1 MANQP
6 GGFNFGGS
14 SATSSPFSLNKSAT
28 APAATSGFSFSAAP
42 AAGGQSTTTQQAA
55 GGLSFG
61 GTASTGT
68 GGFNLGANLAAT
80 SAPTGGFGFGGGTQ
94 PASTS
99 TGFTLGGIP
108 AATSATAGPTLTGLL
123 SGNPPGSTG
132 ALGLGGVAPKP
143 AATGVSFGQTTL
155 LGATT
160 SAPATGL
167 SFGVTTQPA
176 TGLTLGGLAKTTTGP
191 TLGGITQAKPGFS
204 LGGAISQPA
213 AGLGGTPQTST
224 GFGLGGTTQAS
235 TGFGLGGTTQTSA
248 QGFGL
253 GGTTQT
259 SSAGFGL
266 GAKPPLQTGLTIGAA
281 AINIGQATSAGS
293 SIFGQTAAKPQVA
306 GLGGVDP
313 KTSAVTSGGTTTD
326 TKPGDGKTL
335 KESQLPPEIYGTVDE
350 FQKYTKSEKNVQ
362 DDLARSTSKP
372 LYKVQED
379 VVALRQLLSVVSNG
393 LQRNAVVVE
402 KLKHEMTQELKN
414 AEMSMR
420 TKDIPPGLQYDNT
433 APAEYFHRLV
443 EDFENQMLSYRQ
455 QIETLEEHLAS
466 THQPNKLTP
475 DDLIL
480 LLRKLHE
487 TFIALAAQLHQV
499 HEAVK
504 TQKEHYLN
512 YRKIFLHDTNNIFEP
527 EKKQQP
533 QTRPDTSTHLGP
545 TPFGGL
551 TNAAAVAMASALT
564 RSQQP
569 AVGPPVAGLAG
580 NLGQTAGF
588 GSTGLFGGG
597 TTQPAFGATTATQP
611 GIGGFGGFGSTTTQP
626 AGFKGFGSGFG
637 TTTTTQST
645 GFGAGFGATGGT
657 ATVRPLGF
665 GTATTAASG
674 FGGQSTFG
682 QTGTLFG
689 TAPAAAPAFGANGES
704 PFQLNKPPTSKK
716 KR

>member
-6 GGFNFGGS
+6 GGFNFGGP
-14 SATSSPFSLNKSAT
+14 SATSSPFTLNKSAT
-28 APAATSGFSFSAAP
+28 APAAAGGFSFGAAP
-42 AAGGQSTTTQQAA
+42 AAGGQSTATQPAA

-61 GTASTGT
+61 STASTGT
-68 GGFNLGANLAAT
+68 GGFNLGGNLAAT
-80 SAPTGGFGFGGGTQ
+80 SAPTGGFGFGGSTQ

-99 TGFTLGGIP
+99 TAFTLGGIP

-132 ALGLGGVAPKP
+132 ALGLGGVASNP

-167 SFGVTTQPA
+167 SFGAPTQPA

-191 TLGGITQAKPGFS
+191 TLGGIAQAKPGFS
-204 LGGAISQPA
+204 LGGAISQPT
-213 AGLGGTPQTST
+213 AGLGGTQ
-224 GFGLGGTTQAS
+224 QAS
-235 TGFGLGGTTQTSA
+235 TGFGLGGTTQPSA

-259 SSAGFGL
+259 ATAGFGL
-266 GAKPPLQTGLTIGAA
+266 GAKPPLQSGLTIGAA
-281 AINIGQATSAGS
+281 GINIGQATSTGS
-293 SIFGQTAAKPQVA
+293 SIFGQTAAKPQVT

-335 KESQLPPEIYGTVDE
+335 KASQLPPEIYGTVDE

-393 LQRNAVVVE
+393 IQRNALVVE

-533 QTRPDTSTHLGP
+533 QTRQDTSTHLGP

-569 AVGPPVAGLAG
+569 AGPPVAGLAG

-597 TTQPAFGATTATQP
+597 TTQPAAFGATTSTQP
-611 GIGGFGGFGSTTTQP
+611 GIGGFGGFGTTTTQP

-665 GTATTAASG
+665 GTAITAASG

-682 QTGTLFG
+682 QTGSLFG
-689 TAPAAAPAFGANGES
+689 TAPAAAPAFGANGE

>member
-6 GGFNFGGS
+6 GGFNFGGP
-14 SATSSPFSLNKSAT
+14 SATSSPFTLNKSAT
-28 APAATSGFSFSAAP
+28 APAAAGGFSFGAAP
-42 AAGGQSTTTQQAA
+42 AAGGQSTATQPAA

-61 GTASTGT
+61 STASTGT
-68 GGFNLGANLAAT
+68 GGFNLGGNLAAT
-80 SAPTGGFGFGGGTQ
+80 SAPTGGFGFGGSTQ

-99 TGFTLGGIP
+99 TAFTLGGIP

-132 ALGLGGVAPKP
+132 ALGLGGVASNP

-167 SFGVTTQPA
+167 SFGAPTQPA

-191 TLGGITQAKPGFS
+191 TLGGIAQAKPGFS
-204 LGGAISQPA
+204 LGGAISQPT
-213 AGLGGTPQTST
+213 AGLGGTQ
-224 GFGLGGTTQAS
+224 QAS
-235 TGFGLGGTTQTSA
+235 TGFGLGGTTQPSA

-259 SSAGFGL
+259 ATAGFGL
-266 GAKPPLQTGLTIGAA
+266 GAKPPLQSGLTIGAA
-281 AINIGQATSAGS
+281 GINIGQATSTGS
-293 SIFGQTAAKPQVA
+293 SIFGQTAAKPQVT

-335 KESQLPPEIYGTVDE
+335 KASQLPPEIYGTVDE

-393 LQRNAVVVE
+393 IQRNALVVE

-533 QTRPDTSTHLGP
+533 QTRQDTSTHLGP

-569 AVGPPVAGLAG
+569 AGPPVAGLAG

-597 TTQPAFGATTATQP
+597 TTQPAAFGATTSTQP
-611 GIGGFGGFGSTTTQP
+611 GIGGFGGFGTTTTQP

-657 ATVRPLGF
+657 ATVRPLG
-665 GTATTAASG
+665 
-674 FGGQSTFG
+674 
-682 QTGTLFG
+682 
-689 TAPAAAPAFGANGES
+689 
-704 PFQLNKPPTSKK
+704 
-716 KR
+716 

>member
-1 MANQP
+1 MDVLPTRFLTFEVKACKHVALYA
-6 GGFNFGGS
+6 S
-14 SATSSPFSLNKSAT
+14 SSDNKDSTKPLYEIAIGAAHDTRTFIRRRNDASLQESSRVTKQQYIENMLNCSEYRPFWISWE
-28 APAATSGFSFSAAP
+28 
-42 AAGGQSTTTQQAA
+42 AGIIIVG
-55 GGLSFG
+55 
-61 GTASTGT
+61 
-68 GGFNLGANLAAT
+68 
-80 SAPTGGFGFGGGTQ
+80 
-94 PASTS
+94 
-99 TGFTLGGIP
+99 
-108 AATSATAGPTLTGLL
+108 
-123 SGNPPGSTG
+123 SGNVVGDNVIVSWIDPNPFIVKSLGILTLDMEVGEWKVFIPVKDNFTGYYTSCEAPGKR
-132 ALGLGGVAPKP
+132 AVL
-143 AATGVSFGQTTL
+143 
-155 LGATT
+155 
-160 SAPATGL
+160 L
-167 SFGVTTQPA
+167 SFGV
-176 TGLTLGGLAKTTTGP
+176 
-191 TLGGITQAKPGFS
+191 FS
-204 LGGAISQPA
+204 SRELQC
-213 AGLGGTPQTST
+213 ST
-224 GFGLGGTTQAS
+224 MC
-235 TGFGLGGTTQTSA
+235 
-248 QGFGL
+248 
-253 GGTTQT
+253 
-259 SSAGFGL
+259 
-266 GAKPPLQTGLTIGAA
+266 
-281 AINIGQATSAGS
+281 
-293 SIFGQTAAKPQVA
+293 
-306 GLGGVDP
+306 
-313 KTSAVTSGGTTTD
+313 
-326 TKPGDGKTL
+326 
-335 KESQLPPEIYGTVDE
+335 SQLNTCVVYNYNNQDKR
-350 FQKYTKSEKNVQ
+350 KYTKSEKNVQ

-393 LQRNAVVVE
+393 IQRNALVVE

-533 QTRPDTSTHLGP
+533 QTRQDTSTHLGP

-569 AVGPPVAGLAG
+569 AGPPVAGLAG

-597 TTQPAFGATTATQP
+597 TTQPAAFGATTATQP
-611 GIGGFGGFGSTTTQP
+611 GIGGFGGFGTTTTQP

-682 QTGTLFG
+682 QTGSLFG
-689 TAPAAAPAFGANGES
+689 TAPAAAPAFGANGE